1 MRARAIG
8 GIGDARPTARD
19 TGRGAARLGY
29 GLLCWDARRSKGSGW
44 ACWAMKKKG
53 GAAALLA
60 LLSWPKALHAGRKRE
75 AGRGERKDAAQWCE

>member
-1 MRARAIG
+1 MRAQDVG
-8 GIGDARPTARD
+8 GIGDARSAASVR
-19 TGRGAARLGY
+19 GRGAAQLGY

-60 LLSWPKALHAGRKRE
+60 LLSRPKALHARRKRE
-75 AGRGERKDAAQWCE
+75 ACCVQRMEAAQWCE